1 MGSIRVTPDLHRLL
15 RDTAAHTGLDVSDVI
30 RKTALGIRRGRA
42 VVRCEVPKTYYEKP
56 AEVIRIRDFAMPE
69 GIEPEEFRRLLAM
82 RCMEELNKPKAA
94 RPEFPS
100 PAEGGYIVENEE

>member
-1 MGSIRVTPDLHRLL
+1 MGNLRVTADLHQLL

-42 VVRCEVPKTYYEKP
+42 VVRFEISKAYYRKP
-56 AEVIRIRDFAMPE
+56 GEAIRIRDFTMPE

-82 RCMEELNKPKAA
+82 RCMEELNKPKAN